1 MLSREYMRTVYF
13 YYFQLLIYNF
23 QFTPDLIEETLDVY
37 PLKNYRVLSFLIS
50 HFFKQKYS
58 HSYVVPNDIC
68 FNIEKDMIIT
78 FIINQYKSLYYY
90 MVDDNEEENV
100 IKGMKEDFTVFKII
114 IFLLFS
120 I

>member
-1 MLSREYMRTVYF
+1 
-13 YYFQLLIYNF
+13 
-23 QFTPDLIEETLDVY
+23 
-37 PLKNYRVLSFLIS
+37 
-50 HFFKQKYS
+50 
-58 HSYVVPNDIC
+58 
-68 FNIEKDMIIT
+68 MIIT

-90 MVDDNEEENV
+90 MVNDNEEENA